1 MEYTVGHIFEGIYPP
16 EAARW
21 CDEGQQFH
29 IEEIESVLTKTDP
42 MTGDTVPVR
51 RFMIVENQPQPEP
64 TPEEIAALE
73 NADMI
78 DAMPDAVAD
87 LSEQVSI
94 NATSNAELADAIA
107 DLSMVVSNFAG
118 SK

>member
-1 MEYTVGHIFEGIYPP
+1 MEYTVGHIFEDIYPP

-29 IEEIESVLTKTDP
+29 IEEIESVVMKIDP
-42 MTGDTVPVR
+42 MTGMTVPVR
-51 RFMIVENQPQPEP
+51 RFKIVENQPQPEP

-78 DAMPDAVAD
+78 DALPDAVAD
-87 LSEQVSI
+87 LSEQVST
-94 NATSNAELADAIA
+94 NATDYSDLADALA
-107 DLSMVVSNFAG
+107 ELSVLVSNLMET
-118 SK
+118 K